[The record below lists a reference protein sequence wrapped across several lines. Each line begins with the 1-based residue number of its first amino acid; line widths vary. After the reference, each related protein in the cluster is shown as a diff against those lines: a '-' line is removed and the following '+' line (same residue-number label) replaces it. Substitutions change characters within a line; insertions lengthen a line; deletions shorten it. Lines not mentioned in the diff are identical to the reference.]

1 MEQMS
6 LEEEL
11 ICIKLHFYHCEHCVL
26 AREREAESKR
36 KDNYHK
42 F

>member
-1 MEQMS
+1 MS

-11 ICIKLHFYHCEHCVL
+11 ICIKLHLYHCEHCVL